1 VVLPGV
7 WHHVTQ
13 RGNRRQSIFFED
25 ADRHFYLQLL
35 GRHCSKHGVAITG
48 YCLMTNHVHVIASP
62 TRETSLAR
70 AFGQA
75 HTDYARWLNL
85 RRGETGHF
93 WQNRY
98 FSCPLDAEHQWAAL
112 RYVELNPVRAGMV
125 EWAWSSA
132 AAHLGGRDIS
142 GFVNL
147 TEWRDRWRPE
157 TWADALAEGLT
168 DAATA
173 RENSGGDPDRPSS
186 RQRRFRE
193 ASGEAIESPATTDA
207 ARTEVKTGGIARSNG
222 PGSLVDCHRIT
233 RIFTSC

>member
-1 VVLPGV
+1 MGRIARVVLPEV

-13 RGNRRQSIFFED
+13 RGNRRQSIFFEY

-75 HTDYARWLNL
+75 HTDYARCLNL

-93 WQNRY
+93 WQSRY
-98 FSCPLDAEHQWAAL
+98 FSGPLDAEHQWAAL

-125 EWAWSSA
+125 ASAGEWVWSSA
-132 AAHLGGRDIS
+132 TAHLGGRDVR
-142 GFVNL
+142 GFLDL

-157 TWADALAEGLT
+157 TWADALAEGPT
-168 DAATA
+168 NAA
-173 RENSGGDPDRPSS
+173 RLERI
-186 RQRRFRE
+186 RE
-193 ASGEAIESPATTDA
+193 ATRTGRPAGSEDFVKEAERHSNRRLRPMHRGPKPKPVASPDQMDLG
-207 ARTEVKTGGIARSNG
+207 VW
-222 PGSLVDCHRIT
+222 
-233 RIFTSC
+233 